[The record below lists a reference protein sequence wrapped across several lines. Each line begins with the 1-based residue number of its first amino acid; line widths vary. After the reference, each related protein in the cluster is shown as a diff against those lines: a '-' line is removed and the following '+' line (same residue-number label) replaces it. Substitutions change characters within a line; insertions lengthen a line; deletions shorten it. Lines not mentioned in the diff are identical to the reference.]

1 MNDAYYEQ
9 LVARKSRPLDMV
21 IRFLTILVIVAVAV
35 FGMHFLLFPG
45 SSSCISRILL
55 YLSPPGCGV

>member
-21 IRFLTILVIVAVAV
+21 IRFLTILVIQNKDIN
-35 FGMHFLLFPG
+35 FLPFVLVIHK
-45 SSSCISRILL
+45 SKKEL
-55 YLSPPGCGV
+55 GCD